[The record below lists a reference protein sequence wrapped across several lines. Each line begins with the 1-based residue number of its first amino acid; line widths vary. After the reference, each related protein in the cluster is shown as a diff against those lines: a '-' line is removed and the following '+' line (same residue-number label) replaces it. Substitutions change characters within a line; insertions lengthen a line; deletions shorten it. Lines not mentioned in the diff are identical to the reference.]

1 MVIMMFRILLYI
13 IGVILTSLGLFFII
27 IYLNLLTMGYSFS
40 FFVKFISRRLETW
53 LILIGILCIAISL
66 ERWIK
71 NELLLRYNSKLER
84 R

>member
-1 MVIMMFRILLYI
+1 MFHILLYI

-27 IYLNLLTMGYSFS
+27 IYLNLLTMGYSF
-40 FFVKFISRRLETW
+40 FNFVKFISRRVEGW
-53 LILIGILCIAISL
+53 LFIIGILCIALSL

-71 NELLLRYNSKLER
+71 NELLLRHHTKLER